1 MFCKLT
7 SPAHALAIMA
17 GCAEAAMCTGVDAGG
32 PDIVPLDAL
41 LDVLLEAIDEPS
53 G

>member
-1 MFCKLT
+1 MVCKLIF
-7 SPAHALAIMA
+7 PAYALAIMA
-17 GCAEAAMCTGVDAGG
+17 GSAEATMRTGVGAGG

-41 LDVLLEAIDEPS
+41 LDVLLEAIDESS